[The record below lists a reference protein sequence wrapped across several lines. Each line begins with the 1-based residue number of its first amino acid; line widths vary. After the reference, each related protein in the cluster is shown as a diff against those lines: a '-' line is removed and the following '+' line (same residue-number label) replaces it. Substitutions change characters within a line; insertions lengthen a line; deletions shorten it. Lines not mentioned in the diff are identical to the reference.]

1 MVLRLSIWVDID
13 VCLAGT
19 METMVLNDNV
29 VTAASSVIML
39 AGVVSILLGLG
50 RWLVVIGTMLKGFCS
65 WVTVGMFKG
74 IVGRLMIGFCPWLDV
89 AMLIG
94 IVSML
99 MGFCPWLDVAM
110 LLGIVSMFMGF
121 CHWFD
126 VTMLI
131 GIVSMLIGFCPWF
144 DVTML
149 GIGVCFPMV
158 PFICCTMLTGFCV
171 SLAHGE
177 MSIEDFDVSEAFL
190 YELEVADGVEAE
202 FEVPKELDSDSVLGI
217 DVSQLSSQ
225 EVALSMLYGEAVVP
239 VRAELKDIKI

>member
-19 METMVLNDNV
+19 METMVLDDNMV
-29 VTAASSVIML
+29 ITASSVIML

-89 AMLIG
+89 AML
-94 IVSML
+94 
-99 MGFCPWLDVAM
+99 
-110 LLGIVSMFMGF
+110 LGIVSMFMGF

-131 GIVSMLIGFCPWF
+131 GIVSMLIGFCQWF

>member
-89 AMLIG
+89 AML
-94 IVSML
+94 
-99 MGFCPWLDVAM
+99 
-110 LLGIVSMFMGF
+110 LGIVSMFMGF

-177 MSIEDFDVSEAFL
+177 MSIEDFDVSEVFL